1 MNNIK
6 IHLPTYSN
14 SVDNSLTIIWMI
26 LPPNTNSALW
36 HWYYLC
42 LMENTVNGPQ
52 VIMQSHISALVWEG
66 LSEQT
71 NGHGFSNKLKAVIDQ
86 GLWICMGYKPCKSH
100 LYHTC
105 EINHF
110 TQWLFPHSF
119 HKLCGMH
126 LVYMLCAQWVITL
139 QYSLPFNHKCQ
150 NKYFQNQRLV

>member
-1 MNNIK
+1 MNNIN

-110 TQWLFPHSF
+110 TQWLFPPNYVECIWFICCVPSGSLHYNIHFHSIINV
-119 HKLCGMH
+119 KTSISRTRG
-126 LVYMLCAQWVITL
+126 
-139 QYSLPFNHKCQ
+139 
-150 NKYFQNQRLV
+150 